1 LTNVAAGVEL
11 VVNQFGAIYLAAV
24 LIPVSCLL
32 FVVSRRRSS
41 TGRQCQSARPAEPT
55 KIVMLK
61 HQRLTVVAAARL

>member
-11 VVNQFGAIYLAAV
+11 VVNQFGSIYLAAV

-41 TGRQCQSARPAEPT
+41 TGRQ
-55 KIVMLK
+55 
-61 HQRLTVVAAARL
+61 